1 MNNVENHQNSL
12 KCRIPNK
19 SDKNH
24 TLSQTQMAKMLNAT
38 EQTISDLLWERFN
51 FGKWVPHK
59 LNDRQMGNKKKLL

>member
-24 TLSQTQMAKMLNAT
+24 TLSQTQMAKTLNAT
-38 EQTISDLLWERFN
+38 QQTISDLLKAM
-51 FGKWVPHK
+51 GKIQV
-59 LNDRQMGNKKKLL
+59 